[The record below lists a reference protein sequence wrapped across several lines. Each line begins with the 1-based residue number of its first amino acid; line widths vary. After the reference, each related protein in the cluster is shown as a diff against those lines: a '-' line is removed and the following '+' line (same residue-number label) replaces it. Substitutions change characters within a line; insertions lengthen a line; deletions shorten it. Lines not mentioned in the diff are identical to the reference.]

1 MNQPYFIV
9 VLAHSLHGRIRR
21 FHVDQ
26 KIIFVVLG
34 LALLGC
40 FTLFGMVS
48 SYMRMA
54 WKVSQYNQLRAQTDV
69 LRTRYQNLLNETRQT
84 SDQMA
89 RLQLLAS
96 EVSMAYGIKR
106 NANGGG
112 DTRAPQFNEA
122 SLRTEV
128 KAPTYTESLSEY
140 DALKSAK
147 FNVFASSF
155 SRRFLV
161 NTTPALWP
169 VVGRLLS
176 GYGKR
181 DDPFAGEQIFH
192 TGVDISAAQGTPV
205 HVTADGIVVSAEWF
219 GGYGK
224 LVIVDHGHG
233 MRTYYAH
240 LSRMDVLPGQE
251 VRLGQ
256 IIAATGATGRVTAPH
271 LHYEVRIGGNAVNP
285 HTYLDRSLTAPSTT
299 HREFGF

>member
-21 FHVDQ
+21 FHIDQ
-26 KIIFVVLG
+26 KIIFAVLG

-48 SYMRMA
+48 SYIRMA

-69 LRTRYQNLLNETRQT
+69 LRTRYQNLLNESSQT
-84 SDQMA
+84 KDQMA

-106 NANGGG
+106 NPSGGE
-112 DTRAPQFNEA
+112 TRAPGFSEEKLA
-122 SLRTEV
+122 EKAL
-128 KAPTYTESLSEY
+128 APTFTESLNEY
-140 DALKSAK
+140 NLLKSANL
-147 FNVFASSF
+147 NVFGSSF

-161 NTTPALWP
+161 NTTPSLWP

-176 GYGKR
+176 GYGRR

-192 TGVDISAAQGTPV
+192 TGVDISAGMGTPV
-205 HVTADGIVVSAEWF
+205 RVTADGIVVSAEWF

-224 LVIVDHGHG
+224 LIIVDHGHG
-233 MRTYYAH
+233 IRTYYAH

-251 VRLGQ
+251 VHLGQ
-256 IIAATGATGRVTAPH
+256 VIAASGQTGRATAPH
-271 LHYEVRIGGNAVNP
+271 LHYEVRIGGNPVNP
-285 HTYLDRSLTAPSTT
+285 HTYLDHSLTVPTNT

>member
-26 KIIFVVLG
+26 KIIFAVLG

-48 SYMRMA
+48 SYIRMA

-69 LRTRYQNLLNETRQT
+69 LRMRYQNLLNETRQT

-96 EVSMAYGIKR
+96 EVTMSYGIKR
-106 NANGGG
+106 NSSGG
-112 DTRAPQFNEA
+112 DARAPEFSEA
-122 SLRTEV
+122 KLGE
-128 KAPTYTESLSEY
+128 KALAPTYTESLNEY
-140 DALKSAK
+140 DLLKSAK
-147 FNVFASSF
+147 LNVFASSF

-161 NTTPALWP
+161 NTTPSLWP

-205 HVTADGIVVSAEWF
+205 RVAADGIVVSAEWF

-224 LVIVDHGHG
+224 LIIVDHGHG

-285 HTYLDRSLTAPSTT
+285 HTYLDHSLTVPNT

>member
-1 MNQPYFIV
+1 MNQPYFIL

-26 KIIFVVLG
+26 KIIFAVLG

-48 SYMRMA
+48 SYIRMA
-54 WKVSQYNQLRAQTDV
+54 WKVSQYNQLRAQTEV

-84 SDQMA
+84 SDQMT

-106 NANGGG
+106 NTGGS
-112 DTRAPQFNEA
+112 DAKAPQFSEDKLNDKA
-122 SLRTEV
+122 L
-128 KAPTYTESLSEY
+128 APTYTESLSEY
-140 DALKSAK
+140 NLLKSANL
-147 FNVFASSF
+147 NVFGSSF

-169 VVGRLLS
+169 VMGRLLS

-181 DDPFAGEQIFH
+181 DDPFAGMQIFH

-205 HVTADGIVVSAEWF
+205 RVTADGIVVSAEWF

-224 LVIVDHGHG
+224 LIIVDHGQG
-233 MRTYYAH
+233 MRT
-240 LSRMDVLPGQE
+240 S
-251 VRLGQ
+251 
-256 IIAATGATGRVTAPH
+256 
-271 LHYEVRIGGNAVNP
+271 
-285 HTYLDRSLTAPSTT
+285 
-299 HREFGF
+299 

>member
-26 KIIFVVLG
+26 KVIFAVLG

-48 SYMRMA
+48 SYIRMA

-84 SDQMA
+84 TDQMA

-96 EVSMAYGIKR
+96 EVTMSFGIKR
-106 NANGGG
+106 NSTAGGE
-112 DTRAPQFNEA
+112 TRSPQFSEERVA
-122 SLRTEV
+122 DPGLT
-128 KAPTYTESLSEY
+128 PTYSESLSDY
-140 DALKSAK
+140 DFLKSAK
-147 FNVFASSF
+147 LNTFRTSNTLN
-155 SRRFLV
+155 FLL
-161 NTTPALWP
+161 NTTPSVWP

-181 DDPFAGEQIFH
+181 DDPFAGAQIFH
-192 TGVDISAAQGTPV
+192 TGVDIAAAQGTSV
-205 HVTADGIVVSAEWF
+205 RVAADGIVVSAEWF

-224 LVIVDHGHG
+224 LIIVDHGHG

-285 HTYLDRSLTAPSTT
+285 HNYLDHSLTVPTT

>member
-26 KIIFVVLG
+26 KIIFAVLG

-48 SYMRMA
+48 SYIRMA

-69 LRTRYQNLLNETRQT
+69 LRMRYQNLLNETRQT

-96 EVSMAYGIKR
+96 EVTMSYGIKR
-106 NANGGG
+106 NSSGG
-112 DTRAPQFNEA
+112 DARAPEFSEA
-122 SLRTEV
+122 KLGE
-128 KAPTYTESLSEY
+128 KALAPTYTESLNEY
-140 DALKSAK
+140 DLLKSAK
-147 FNVFASSF
+147 LNVFASSF

-161 NTTPALWP
+161 NTTPSLWP

-205 HVTADGIVVSAEWF
+205 RVAADGIVVSAEWF

-224 LVIVDHGHG
+224 LIIVDHGHG

-285 HTYLDRSLTAPSTT
+285 HTYLDHSLTVPNL

>member
-21 FHVDQ
+21 FHIDQ
-26 KIIFVVLG
+26 KIIFAVLG
-34 LALLGC
+34 LALLGG
-40 FTLFGMVS
+40 FTLFGMAS
-48 SYMRMA
+48 SYLRMA
-54 WKVSQYNQLRAQTDV
+54 WKVSQYNQLRAQTEV
-69 LRTRYQNLLNETRQT
+69 LKSRYQNLLNETRQT
-84 SDQMA
+84 TSQMA

-106 NANGGG
+106 NPSGGG
-112 DTRAPQFNEA
+112 ARVPQFSEA
-122 SLRTEV
+122 KLSEKGL
-128 KAPTYTESLSEY
+128 APTYTESLSEY
-140 DALKSAK
+140 NLLKSANL
-147 FNVFASSF
+147 NVFGSSF
-155 SRRFLV
+155 SRRFLL

-169 VVGRLLS
+169 VMGRLLS

-181 DDPFAGEQIFH
+181 DDPFAGAQIFH
-192 TGVDISAAQGTPV
+192 TGVDISASQGTPV
-205 HVTADGIVVSAEWF
+205 RVAADGIVVSAEWF

-224 LVIVDHGHG
+224 LIIVDHGHG

-285 HTYLDRSLTAPSTT
+285 HTYLETTLTVPNT

>member
-21 FHVDQ
+21 FHIDQ
-26 KIIFVVLG
+26 KIIFAVLG

-48 SYMRMA
+48 SYVRMA

-69 LRTRYQNLLNETRQT
+69 LRTRYQNLLNESSQT
-84 SDQMA
+84 KDQMA

-106 NANGGG
+106 NASGG
-112 DTRAPQFNEA
+112 DTRGPGFSEA
-122 SLRTEV
+122 KLAEKTL
-128 KAPTYTESLSEY
+128 APTYTESLAEY
-140 DALKSAK
+140 NLLKSANL
-147 FNVFASSF
+147 NVFGSSF

-181 DDPFAGEQIFH
+181 DDPFAGSQIFH
-192 TGVDISAAQGTPV
+192 TGVDISAAMGTPV
-205 HVTADGIVVSAEWF
+205 RVTADGIVVSAEWF

-224 LVIVDHGHG
+224 LIIVDHGHG

-240 LSRMDVLPGQE
+240 LSRMDVLPGQD

-285 HTYLDRSLTAPSTT
+285 HAYLDHSLTVPTTT

>member
-26 KIIFVVLG
+26 KIIFAVLG

-48 SYMRMA
+48 SYIRMA

-69 LRTRYQNLLNETRQT
+69 LRMRYQNLLNETRQT

-96 EVSMAYGIKR
+96 EVTMSYGIKR
-106 NANGGG
+106 NSSGG
-112 DTRAPQFNEA
+112 DARAPEFSEA
-122 SLRTEV
+122 KLGE
-128 KAPTYTESLSEY
+128 KALAPTYTESLNEY
-140 DALKSAK
+140 DLLKSAK
-147 FNVFASSF
+147 LNVFAS
-155 SRRFLV
+155 RFLV
-161 NTTPALWP
+161 NTTPSLWP

-205 HVTADGIVVSAEWF
+205 RVAADGIVVSAEWF

-224 LVIVDHGHG
+224 LIIVDHGHG

-285 HTYLDRSLTAPSTT
+285 HTYLDHSLTVPNT

>member
-26 KIIFVVLG
+26 KIIFAVLG

-48 SYMRMA
+48 SYIRMA
-54 WKVSQYNQLRAQTDV
+54 WKVSQYNQLRAQTEV

-84 SDQMA
+84 NDQMN

-106 NANGGG
+106 TSTGGG
-112 DTRAPQFNEA
+112 DSRTPQFSEAKLNE
-122 SLRTEV
+122 
-128 KAPTYTESLSEY
+128 KALSPTYTESLSEY
-140 DALKSAK
+140 NLLKSANL
-147 FNVFASSF
+147 NVFGSSF
-155 SRRFLV
+155 TRRFLV

-205 HVTADGIVVSAEWF
+205 RVTADGIVVSAEWF

-224 LVIVDHGHG
+224 LIIVDHGHG

-251 VRLGQ
+251 VRSGQ
-256 IIAATGATGRVTAPH
+256 IIAASGATGRVTAPH

-285 HTYLDRSLTAPSTT
+285 HSYLDHSLTVPNERRTV
-299 HREFGF
+299 GF

>member
-26 KIIFVVLG
+26 KIIFAVLG

-48 SYMRMA
+48 SYIRMA

-84 SDQMA
+84 TDRMN

-106 NANGGG
+106 TSVGGG
-112 DTRAPQFNEA
+112 DVRVPQFSEA
-122 SLRTEV
+122 KLND
-128 KAPTYTESLSEY
+128 KALAPTYTESLSEY
-140 DALKSAK
+140 NLLKSANL
-147 FNVFASSF
+147 NVFGSSF

-181 DDPFAGEQIFH
+181 DDPFVGEQIFH
-192 TGVDISAAQGTPV
+192 TGVDIAAPMGTPV
-205 HVTADGIVVSAEWF
+205 RVTADGIVVSAEWF

-224 LVIVDHGHG
+224 LIIVDHGHG

-251 VRLGQ
+251 VHLGQ
-256 IIAATGATGRVTAPH
+256 IIAASGATGRVTAPH
-271 LHYEVRIGGNAVNP
+271 LHYEVRIGGSAVNP
-285 HTYLDRSLTAPSTT
+285 HSYLDHSLTVPNTRRT
-299 HREFGF
+299 FGF